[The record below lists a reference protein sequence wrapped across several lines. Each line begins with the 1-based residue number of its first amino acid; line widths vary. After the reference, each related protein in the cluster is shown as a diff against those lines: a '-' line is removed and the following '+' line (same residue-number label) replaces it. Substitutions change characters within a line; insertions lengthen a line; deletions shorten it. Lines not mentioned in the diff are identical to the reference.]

1 MYALDS
7 EFIVKLYDHFET
19 ATAIYLVL
27 EFVEGVPD
35 SVTIGRT
42 VQWSDSEKD
51 GSQREGVC
59 SHNPSAVSSAEAYA
73 QPRHHPPRH

>member
-35 SVTIGRT
+35 SVTVGRT
-42 VQWSDSEKD
+42 VQWSDS
-51 GSQREGVC
+51 
-59 SHNPSAVSSAEAYA
+59 
-73 QPRHHPPRH
+73 